1 MIGSNVKTWCCAALL
16 ALAWSPAA
24 LAITMPSDEDQQ
36 VLIRISLLTFNDAN
50 LTGNYTVLQERSS
63 KPFRD
68 QLSADQLKGSFKEFV
83 DKQIDL
89 TDIAI
94 KPAKP
99 SQESKIDDD
108 GILLLAGT
116 IAMTA
121 SSTVTYT
128 LKFIQSEG
136 RWKII
141 GLNVKL

>member
-1 MIGSNVKTWCCAALL
+1 MRGSSVRNWLFAASL

-24 LAITMPSDEDQQ
+24 FAVTLPSTEDQE
-36 VLIRISLLTFNDAN
+36 VLIRTSLLTFNDAN

-68 QLSADQLKGSFKEFV
+68 QLSADALKSSFKEFV
-83 DKQIDL
+83 DKQIDI

-94 KPAKP
+94 KPVKP

-116 IAMTA
+116 IAMNA
-121 SSTVTYT
+121 SNTVTYT
-128 LKFIQSEG
+128 LKFVQSEG

>member
-1 MIGSNVKTWCCAALL
+1 MARSSVRTWLYAALL
-16 ALAWSPAA
+16 AVAWSPAA
-24 LAITMPSDEDQQ
+24 LAVTLPSEEDQQ
-36 VLIRISLLTFNDAN
+36 VLIRTSLLTFNDAN

-83 DKQIDL
+83 DKQIDI
-89 TDIAI
+89 TDVAI

-99 SQESKIDDD
+99 SQDSKIDDD

-116 IAMTA
+116 IALT
-121 SSTVTYT
+121 SSTTVTYT